1 MTILFVSSLAL
12 ACTSPAP
19 EPTSSPQRADDAAA
33 CASDEALLSCLTDE
47 CPDLTGDAFD
57 ACFEDNCEVGH
68 DDTPLDCGL
77 CVVNGFEAGEDAA
90 GIVSVCTGTPDAPPA
105 PADAACQS
113 DEALLGCIVTEC
125 PDLVGQ
131 EFDDCF
137 EDNCEEGHDDTPL
150 RCGLCVVDGF
160 EAGQDAGEIADSCT
174 SSGGSQGATLT
185 SIACASDDLAL
196 FACLD
201 DNCPDASSSDAVGE
215 CIADNCS
222 AEANQTA
229 VSCLLCVDAQL
240 SQGTPPTQNVEA
252 SCTAFDSAPCDVDRA
267 AAMQAC
273 AVDLCP
279 GDQGD
284 ALDQCMDQECPQ
296 VFDDV
301 SEQCGGCIIAL
312 NQNGVPFGDAAANC
326 AGH

>member
-12 ACTSPAP
+12 ACASPAP
-19 EPTSSPQRADDAAA
+19 APTSSPERSDDAAA
-33 CASDEALLSCLTDE
+33 CDPDEALLSCLTE
-47 CPDLTGDAFD
+47 QCPSLTGDAFD
-57 ACFEDNCEVGH
+57 DCFTDNCEEGH
-68 DDTPLDCGL
+68 DDTPIDCAL
-77 CVVNGFEAGEDAA
+77 CVVNGFEAGEDAG
-90 GIVSVCTGTPDAPPA
+90 GIVSVCAAPPA
-105 PADAACQS
+105 ASDSACDS
-113 DEALLGCIVTEC
+113 DEPLLGCIVTEC

-137 EDNCEEGHDDTPL
+137 TDNCEEGHDDTPL
-150 RCGLCVVDGF
+150 GCGLCVVDAF
-160 EAGQDAGEIADSCT
+160 EAGLDASAIADTCT
-174 SSGGSQGATLT
+174 GSGTSATLT

-201 DNCPDASSSDAVGE
+201 DNCPDASSSDEVGE
-215 CIADNCS
+215 CIADHCGS
-222 AEANQTA
+222 EANEAA
-229 VSCLLCVDAQL
+229 VSCLICVDAQL
-240 SQGTPPTQNVEA
+240 TQPTPSSESLEA
-252 SCTAFDSAPCDVDRA
+252 SCTALDSAPCDVDRA

-284 ALDQCMDQECPQ
+284 ALDECMDQQCPD

-301 SEQCGGCIIAL
+301 SEQCGSCVVAL
-312 NQNGVPFGDAAANC
+312 NQNGVPFGDAAAHC